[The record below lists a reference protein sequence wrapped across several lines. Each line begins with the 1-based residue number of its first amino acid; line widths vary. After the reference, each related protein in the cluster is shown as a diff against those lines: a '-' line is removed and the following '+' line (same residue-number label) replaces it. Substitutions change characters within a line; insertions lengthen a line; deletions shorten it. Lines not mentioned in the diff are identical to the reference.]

1 MASVKIITNDK
12 GTVLRNMSMGV
23 CTTNAVDKA
32 ATALE
37 SIIHCEL
44 DIVHVE
50 VDYEGCDDSATL

>member
-12 GTVLRNMSMGV
+12 GTVLRNMNMGV

-37 SIIHCEL
+37 SVIHCEL

-50 VDYEGCDDSATL
+50 VDYEGCDDSTTL

>member
-1 MASVKIITNDK
+1 MANVQIVTNKK
-12 GTVLRNMSMGV
+12 GTVLRNINMDGRS
-23 CTTNAVDKA
+23 TNAVDKA

-50 VDYEGCDDSATL
+50 VDYEGCDDSSTL